1 MAIRSSTSTLV
12 RLNAKIESVNFIK
25 LPSPSAGGT
34 PIADGRFIK
43 FDTSGNAK
51 AADNTDKVVFL
62 NFSPGGRSDI
72 QDIQSDPIAE
82 YAANINIDTGGLSG
96 IIGNGVMIGLPKS
109 SLGLTGNT
117 TVIGAEV
124 TCGADGLVT
133 CADNAT
139 LTLGAQNSNTN
150 TNVFGHVVKIEGNIV
165 WFIFHSVANCYVV

>member
-43 FDTSGNAK
+43 FDTSGNAV
-51 AADNTDKVVFL
+51 AATSADKVVFL

-109 SLGLTGNT
+109 SLGLTGGT
-117 TVIGAEV
+117 TAIGAEV
-124 TCGADGLVT
+124 TCGSDGLVT
-133 CADNAT
+133 CAADAT